1 MAKYAKAVFFLF
13 IFFISLLFAA
23 TREVQADGVSAPAMP
38 APTMIE
44 PDENTVTGRPKPLI
58 KGLTINGIFV
68 RVYIDGVYNGK
79 TDVLTHNS
87 GTANFAYRPF
97 LNLSEGRHM
106 AWAVAED
113 EAGGKSGISNVLNF
127 RIEKPMPAP
136 TIFAPVVNGN
146 TSYNRPFIAGLA
158 KNDSLI
164 KIFIDHKLDGQFAVT
179 NHRSGAAS
187 FAYSPYLPLTRGGH
201 LAYAVAI
208 DNRGKESRWSNIVYF
223 SVKQPVVAQ
232 VARIE
237 EQEAA
242 AEIKEPESEQEEPAV
257 VISPQ
262 EAAAKEIKV
271 EELKKEETARETKV
285 VSGEEKTEAEEKIA
299 DEEIQKII
307 AEGIEK
313 EKPKKGL
320 INEDKEKQ
328 SKLNLNLII
337 FIVFLLAVAGW
348 IFWVNRELIK
358 EKRKQAEK
366 EEDKTN
372 KPIADIEE
380 KAKDENKDNLFPPME
395 QPPLV

>member
-1 MAKYAKAVFFLF
+1 MAKYAKALIFLF
-13 IFFISLLFAA
+13 IFFIGLLFAA

-44 PDENTVTGRPKPLI
+44 PDENTVTGKLKPLI
-58 KGLTINGIFV
+58 KGLTINGTFV

-79 TDVLTHNS
+79 TDILTHDS

-97 LNLSEGRHM
+97 LNLSEGRHA

-113 EAGGKSGISNVLNF
+113 EAGGKSGISNVLSF
-127 RIEKPMPAP
+127 KIEKPMPAP
-136 TIFAPVVNGN
+136 TIFTPVVNGN

-164 KIFIDHKLDGQFAVT
+164 KIFIDHKLDGWFTVT
-179 NHRSGAAS
+179 NHQSGAAS
-187 FAYSPYLPLTRGGH
+187 FAYSPYLPLTGGGH

-223 SVKQPVVAQ
+223 TVKQPVAPPL
-232 VARIE
+232 ARSG
-237 EQEAA
+237 

-257 VISPQ
+257 IISPQ

-271 EELKKEETARETKV
+271 EELEEEETARGTEV

-313 EKPKKGL
+313 EKPKEGL

-366 EEDKTN
+366 EEDKTT
-372 KPIADIEE
+372 KPIVDIGE
-380 KAKDENKDNLFPPME
+380 KAKDENKDNLFPPQE
-395 QPPLV
+395 QPPLI